1 VNGELVVNG
10 SLTAVWLGGLAA
22 ALLSILTFTV
32 LTGAITRAAALT
44 FLGRDLDIAESYR
57 FGLARFWSIVLVGLL
72 YGLVVL
78 GGLILF
84 VIPGI
89 FFAIRLSLSVNALVI
104 EGHRGRAALSRSW
117 NLVRG
122 LGWHVFGAL
131 FVAAVLA
138 GLVSGLLTAPFG
150 SNLALRAI
158 GQSIGQIITMP
169 FTALVGVLLYLDVRV
184 RKERYD
190 PTQLEADLA
199 RSGPA
204 PTTG

>member
-1 VNGELVVNG
+1 
-10 SLTAVWLGGLAA
+10 
-22 ALLSILTFTV
+22 
-32 LTGAITRAAALT
+32 
-44 FLGRDLDIAESYR
+44 
-57 FGLARFWSIVLVGLL
+57 
-72 YGLVVL
+72 
-78 GGLILF
+78 
-84 VIPGI
+84 
-89 FFAIRLSLSVNALVI
+89 
-104 EGHRGRAALSRSW
+104 
-117 NLVRG
+117 
-122 LGWHVFGAL
+122 VFGAL

>member
-1 VNGELVVNG
+1 M
-10 SLTAVWLGGLAA
+10 
-22 ALLSILTFTV
+22 
-32 LTGAITRAAALT
+32 R
-44 FLGRDLDIAESYR
+44 R
-57 FGLARFWSIVLVGLL
+57 
-72 YGLVVL
+72 
-78 GGLILF
+78 ILF

-89 FFAIRLSLSVNALVI
+89 FFAIRLSLSVHALVI

-131 FVAAVLA
+131 FVATVLA

-184 RKERYD
+184 RKEGYD

-199 RSGPA
+199 RSGSA
-204 PTTG
+204 PTAG